1 VNPAIVIACVLT
13 SLLAR
18 SGSALAEEGTVR
30 LGRVLETARDVSGA
44 VRACWTV
51 PDGLRR
57 FEGADATIR
66 FSVRENRSLNRR
78 ASDLLPRAARRRC
91 GSRAP
96 HPLGPGRGQ
105 GLRAAENLTPALGKA
120 VAGRVFAAR
129 FIYRGPQGRGA

>member
-1 VNPAIVIACVLT
+1 MNPAIAIACVLT

-30 LGRVLETARDVSGA
+30 RGRVLETARDVSGA
-44 VRACWTV
+44 VPACWTV

-57 FEGADATIR
+57 FEGAGATIR
-66 FSVRENRSLNRR
+66 FSVREDRSLIGERR
-78 ASDLLPRAARRRC
+78 ISFLALPGGAAARELLTRSVLAAVKAC
-91 GSRAP
+91 AP
-96 HPLGPGRGQ
+96 L
-105 GLRAAENLTPALGKA
+105 NLTPALGRA